1 MATFQTVSRR
11 DLLGNLTRM
20 PRAVVLAR
28 LTLRFVTLGTEG
40 AHRKIDEWH
49 DFFLATAGAAAVL
62 AGLVFVGLS
71 INLDQIM
78 ATPTYGLPGRALEAL
93 VLLMAV
99 LIVTCLLLVPAQGM
113 VLAGVEV
120 LVVGVADWVAIV
132 TIHLRQLR
140 NWQAL
145 EANLRVNFVGRV
157 VLGQLATL
165 PIVAAGVA
173 VLSWGVSGLY
183 LLVSGVILSFLVAVA
198 EAWVLLV
205 EIHR

>member
-1 MATFQTVSRR
+1 V
-11 DLLGNLTRM
+11 
-20 PRAVVLAR
+20 
-28 LTLRFVTLGTEG
+28 
-40 AHRKIDEWH
+40 DEWH
-49 DFFLATAGAAAVL
+49 DFFLAAAGAAAVL

-71 INLDQIM
+71 INLDTIM
-78 ATPTYGLPGRALEAL
+78 ATPTWGLPGRALEAL

-145 EANLRVNFVGRV
+145 VEANLRVNFVGRV
-157 VLGQLATL
+157 VLSQLATL

-183 LLVSGVILSFLVAVA
+183 VLVAGVILSFLVAVA

>member
-1 MATFQTVSRR
+1 M
-11 DLLGNLTRM
+11 
-20 PRAVVLAR
+20 
-28 LTLRFVTLGTEG
+28 
-40 AHRKIDEWH
+40 DEWH

-132 TIHLRQLR
+132 TIHLRHLR

-145 EANLRVNFVGRV
+145 EANLRVNFMGRV

-165 PIVAAGVA
+165 PFVAAGVA

-183 LLVSGVILSFLVAVA
+183 LLVAGVILSFVVAVA